1 MASAGRLAKVAVIG
15 ISIIYALGV
24 TVTGLRT
31 ENGWG
36 SAARWPLRL
45 ISQPTAP
52 LVAVTTEYAQLG
64 GYLVF
69 APDEVLWSVAR
80 TAGLEGTAGAFF
92 RATDAV
98 VGARRTG
105 LAAAGPDVSRTVA
118 SLLREALE
126 AGAAADR
133 EELNLIHPK
142 LGDQFEDLLMAGV
155 RDALGALEGGGAEQ
169 FARSQVAFHRWS
181 SLWNADGGVVQ
192 RRLALAHG
200 LDAGAGG
207 QSVP

>member
-1 MASAGRLAKVAVIG
+1 MASTGRLAKVAVIG
-15 ISIIYALGV
+15 IFIIYALGV

-36 SAARWPLRL
+36 SAAQWPLRL
-45 ISQPTAP
+45 NSQPTAP
-52 LVAVTTEYAQLG
+52 PAALKTEYARLG

-69 APDEVLWSVAR
+69 APDEVLWSAAR
-80 TAGLEGTAGAFF
+80 AAGLEGTAGAFF

-98 VGARRTG
+98 VGARR
-105 LAAAGPDVSRTVA
+105 AGVATTEPDVPGTVA

-126 AGAAADR
+126 AGVAADR

-155 RDALGALEGGGAEQ
+155 RDALAALEGGGAEQ

-181 SLWNADGGVVQ
+181 SFWNANGGVAQ
-192 RRLALAHG
+192 QRLALALG
-200 LDAGAGG
+200 LDAGAG
-207 QSVP
+207 SRPVP